1 MYPYMKRT
9 FDIVFSALALLLL
22 LPLLAVAA
30 ICIKLDS
37 RGPVLFHTLRIGREG
52 KPFVMYKLRTMRHD
66 APSLRNEDGSCFVGR
81 GDPRLTGLG
90 RWLREFSVDELPQ
103 LWNVLIGD
111 MSLIGP
117 RPDEVSEAAAYDD
130 LFRRKL
136 LVRPGITNLPAVRGR
151 NALTWRRR
159 AELDSYYVDHLSFL
173 LDLEILLKTPGV
185 VLSRKGVYSPARES
199 GELAQKGRS

>member
-1 MYPYMKRT
+1 MYPYIKRT

-30 ICIKLDS
+30 VCIKLDS
-37 RGPVLFHTLRIGREG
+37 RGPVLFRTLRIGRKG
-52 KPFVMYKLRTMRHD
+52 KPFVMYKLRTMCHD
-66 APSLRNEDGSCFVGR
+66 APSLRNKDGSCFVGR
-81 GDPRLTGLG
+81 GDPRLTSLG

-103 LWNVLIGD
+103 FWNVLIGD

-117 RPDEVSEAAAYDD
+117 RPDEVAEAAAYDD

-151 NALTWRRR
+151 NALTWRQR

-173 LDLEILLKTPGV
+173 MDMEILLKTPGV
-185 VLSRKGVYSPARES
+185 VLSRKGVYSPARQS
-199 GELAQKGRS
+199 GELVQKGQ